1 VKTPEM
7 AGDIIAGS
15 TAFAGLIIVYVG
27 SVATAYS
34 SYEKQ
39 EQKSVRAKFRRRAGI
54 AGIGVGLAAA
64 SAALALLG
72 KWADSNWMV
81 GLAAILMVIT
91 LLWGVGVT
99 VESVREIQ

>member
-1 VKTPEM
+1 VKTPEL

-34 SYEKQ
+34 GYQKT
-39 EQKSVRAKFRRRAGI
+39 EQKSVRAKFLRRASI
-54 AGIGVGLAAA
+54 AAIGVGLAAL

-72 KWADSNWMV
+72 KWAESNWMV
-81 GLAAILMVIT
+81 GTAAVLMIVTLA
-91 LLWGVGVT
+91 WGVGVT
-99 VESVREIQ
+99 AESVRELR